1 MSEKDSNNISF
12 ESPEKFDL
20 DVSYICKNPY
30 SEYLKFQNFFQKHVN
45 EFGRD
50 SFHPTMSVFSCHQ
63 NIVGVI
69 TCRETESKDDLY
81 IALAEMLYFPMSISS
96 ELFIIATDVTVT
108 SPDDVK
114 KDAMVVTFVTPDH
127 CLIFTTPYDYNSDNT
142 INWLMQ
148 ESFINKVT
156 HTITSG
162 DSPLGDMV
170 ELFFVF
176 SHSNNSGPFTY
187 EEVLRYFN
195 VSGFSYQI
203 LNEQNIDDKNSIAI
217 RFG

>member
-1 MSEKDSNNISF
+1 MSEKDSNTIQF
-12 ESPEKFDL
+12 ESPEKFDS
-20 DVSYICKNPY
+20 DVSYICKDPY
-30 SEYLKFQNFFQKHVN
+30 SEYLKFQKFFEQHVDK
-45 EFGRD
+45 FGRD
-50 SFHPTMSVFSCHQ
+50 SFHPTMSVFSHHQ
-63 NIVGVI
+63 NIVAVV
-69 TCRETESKDDLY
+69 TCRDTEYKDDLY
-81 IALAEMLYFPMSISS
+81 VALAEMLYFPMSISS

-108 SPDDVK
+108 SVDDIK

-127 CLIFTTPYDYNSDNT
+127 CLIFTTPYTYNSDNT

-195 VSGFSYQI
+195 VNGFHYEI

-217 RFG
+217 KFG